1 MKEEHNF
8 LKGAFILSIAAIVV
22 KILGA
27 IYRIPLS
34 NLIKSEGM
42 GYFQTAYPYYT
53 LLLTV
58 STAGFP
64 VAIAK
69 LISEKRSEGDY
80 RGAHKVFKLA
90 LVSLTAF
97 GLVTS
102 IYLFFDARRIVE
114 NIGNPKAYYAL
125 VALAPALVFVPIMSV
140 FRGYFQGSQN
150 MVPTAISQMSE
161 QFLRVFSGLLLTYL
175 LLDKGIAE
183 AAGGASFGATAGAI
197 AGTVSIVIVYLKKKE
212 EINREIETSIIVEEE
227 SNREIMANLLKI
239 AIPITLGAAILPIMD
254 YIDLKIVIKKLQTIN
269 FTEAEANELYGNFKG
284 MAQTL
289 INLPQVFAVA
299 LSMSLVPAISNSVA
313 KGDRAGTKKIISSG
327 MKVTLL
333 IGLPS
338 AFGLFILAR
347 PIIGLLYYKNTMETI
362 ISTGNIL
369 KVLSMGVIFL
379 TLVQS
384 LAAILQGLG
393 KPLIPAVNLLLGAVV
408 KAILTFTLTGI
419 PSINIYGAAFSTVIA
434 FAIAAIL
441 DIIAIISYTGF
452 KLDFNYILRKPLIS
466 ALGMGVA
473 VKLSHMFLGLTGKN
487 SIATLGPILIGG
499 IVYIGLLFATGSLGE
514 EELKLLPKGDKI
526 NAVLAKVRK
535 SKED

>member
-69 LISEKRSEGDY
+69 LISEKRSEKDY
-80 RGAHKVFKLA
+80 RGAQKIFKVA
-90 LVSLTAF
+90 LGALGVF
-97 GLVTS
+97 GIITS

-161 QFLRVFSGLLLTYL
+161 QFFRVFSGLGLTYV
-175 LLDKGIAE
+175 LLDKGIPQ

-197 AGTVSIVIVYLKKKE
+197 AGTVSIIIVYLKNKTRIKE
-212 EINREIETSIIVEEE
+212 EIGTSVLVQEETSG
-227 SNREIMANLLKI
+227 EIMVNLLKI
-239 AIPITLGAAILPIMD
+239 AIPITLGAAIIPIMD

-269 FTEAEANELYGNFKG
+269 FTEAEANGLYGNFKG

-299 LSMSLVPAISNSVA
+299 LSMSLVPAISNAVA
-313 KGDRAGTKKIISSG
+313 QNDREGTKKIISSG

-338 AFGLFILAR
+338 AFGLFILAK
-347 PIIGLLYYKNTMETI
+347 PIIGLLYYKNTVETI
-362 ISTGNIL
+362 ANTGNIL
-369 KVLSMGVIFL
+369 KVLSMGVVFL

-393 KPLIPAVNLLLGAVV
+393 KPLLPAINLLIGAGV
-408 KAILTFTLTGI
+408 KAVLTFSLTGI
-419 PSINIYGAAFSTVIA
+419 PSINIYGAAFSTIVA

-441 DIIAIISYTGF
+441 DIIAIIRYTGF
-452 KLDFNYILRKPLIS
+452 HLDFNYILRKPLIS

-473 VKLSHMFLGLTGKN
+473 VKLSHMFLSLTGKN

-499 IVYIGLLFATGSLGE
+499 IVYLFLLFLTGSLGE

-526 NAVLAKVRK
+526 SAVISKFK
-535 SKED
+535 QTKED